1 MINSRAENQA
11 NGTHSSHHMHIG
23 LHRDP
28 KHQSRWLDSRPIFT
42 NWYSGEPN
50 NSGGREAGVELYT
63 QTRGLKWNDLEG
75 TGPRR
80 YICET
85 SGESIRS
92 WPKNP
97 FRLDITR
104 NWRHSAPANK
114 RACGCT

>member
-1 MINSRAENQA
+1 MINFRAENQA
-11 NGTHSSHHMHIG
+11 IGAHSSHYMLIG

-50 NSGGREAGVELYT
+50 NSGGREACVELYT
-63 QTRGLKWNDLEG
+63 QTRGLKWNDFDC

-92 WPKNP
+92 WRKNT

-104 NWRHSAPANK
+104 N
-114 RACGCT
+114 